1 MNVEINLNQLKGG
14 IELLFDKQPSDK
26 EMKYLKSLGF
36 KSEFWHPDRYRF
48 EDYKWYAKDHPA
60 YRRYAEDLKEALAQ
74 GESLLCVKI
83 YPSYSACESNIDHK
97 KFSYVNITFW
107 RGEELKRA
115 GRVVFEDF
123 KRPALDIA
131 TRYAKKHY
139 GQALAEVQVFPRT
152 QQGKARVLLEE
163 GLIIT

>member
-1 MNVEINLNQLKGG
+1 MRVEILYNNEKNG
-14 IELLFDKQPSDK
+14 IELLFDQVPSYEEK
-26 EMKYLKSLGF
+26 LRLKAIGF
-36 KSEFWHPDRYRF
+36 KSEFWHPDRYEL

-60 YRRYAEDLKEALAQ
+60 YRRYAEDLKDAFAQ
-74 GESLLCVKI
+74 GESLLYVKI
-83 YPSYSACESNIDHK
+83 YSSYSACESNIDHK
-97 KFSYVNITFW
+97 RFSYVNITFW